1 MKTLILGLSLASVMG
16 SARAESV
23 SKPWLIREPNGTFD
37 IDYSVRGRVENGAIA
52 EYLAVEPLPAS
63 SVYQEITWIKKP
75 PEKMI
80 ATFLQSNDSYLRLGG
95 TNADAVPSLS
105 FSFKVTFYK
114 VRVDFTKIGEIY
126 PYVKSR
132 SEYKVYTR
140 KIHERGKDAS
150 GTFREWED
158 LKLPWVRQTSRRMLT
173 DTHGDTLAYIR
184 KAYELVSEEFE
195 YYDDDAP
202 GVHPSNLLQSIEAKR
217 GHCGLRHRVFV
228 TLLRAAGIPARTK
241 NCNRPSGSPH
251 VWAEFYLERYGWVP
265 VNLARKSGDFEHFG
279 LYDDHCIV
287 WNNDS
292 CLDVKSPTGRGCR
305 VGQSRGHWYWKT
317 KTQKGKPFVEWEIR
331 GTRMP

>member
-1 MKTLILGLSLASVMG
+1 MKRQMLGLMMAFAVIV
-16 SARAESV
+16 ARAEEV
-23 SKPWLIREPNGTFD
+23 SKPWLVREPNGTFD
-37 IDYSVRGRVENGAIA
+37 VDYSVRGRVENGTIA
-52 EYLAVEPLPAS
+52 EYLALEPLPKS

-75 PEKMI
+75 SEKMI
-80 ATFLQSNDSYLRLGG
+80 ATISQSNDSYVRLEGI
-95 TNADAVPSLS
+95 NVDQVPSLS

-114 VRVDFTKIGEIY
+114 VRVDFSKIGKIF

-150 GTFREWED
+150 GTLREWDD
-158 LKLPWVRQTSRRMLT
+158 LQIPWIRQTSRRILA

-184 KAYELVSEEFE
+184 RAYERVSEEFE

-202 GVHPSNLLQSIEAKR
+202 GVHPSNLLQSIESKR

-251 VWAEFYLERYGWVP
+251 VWAEFYLERYGWMP
-265 VNLARKSGDFEHFG
+265 VNLARKAGDFRRFG
-279 LYDDHCIV
+279 MYDDHCIV

-292 CLDVKSPTGRGCR
+292 CLDVKSPTGRECR
-305 VGQSRGHWYWKT
+305 VVQSRGCWYWKT
-317 KTQKGKPFVEWEIR
+317 KAQRGKPFFDREIR
-331 GTRMP
+331 GTPVP